1 MDKPTVD
8 FYNSHAARLAQRYDH
23 AQVDS
28 LHALLRRWI
37 PLGSQVLEIGCG
49 SGRDAR
55 FLADLGCRVTATDA
69 SDELLTHAK
78 TLSSSPTNPEYL
90 QRMYPL
96 APTDP
101 LLQRKFDVVLAIAVL
116 MHIPAQELDAFYTN
130 LRMLTRP
137 GGLAIFSVRD
147 GTAEAA
153 SDEDDPRLYV
163 HRDIASI
170 QRDFESHGFSLLQQN
185 RYADGLGR
193 ASIAWE
199 ILVLQG

>member
-8 FYNSHAARLAQRYDH
+8 FYNNHAPQIAQRYDH

-69 SDELLTHAK
+69 SEELLAHAK
-78 TLSSSPTNPEYL
+78 TLSSSASNPEYL
-90 QRMYPL
+90 LRMYPL
-96 APTDP
+96 APSDP
-101 LLQRKFDVVLAIAVL
+101 LSQRRFDVVLAIAVL
-116 MHIPAQELDAFYTN
+116 MHIPEPELAAFYTN
-130 LRMLTRP
+130 LRTLTRS
-137 GGLAIFSVRD
+137 GGLVICSVRD
-147 GTAEAA
+147 GTAAA
-153 SDEDDPRLYV
+153 AYDDPRLYV
-163 HRDIASI
+163 KRDIAAI
-170 QRDFESHGFSLLQQN
+170 RRDICSHGFTLLQQD

-193 ASIAWE
+193 AGIAWE

>member
-8 FYNSHAARLAQRYDH
+8 FYNSQAGQVASRYDK

-55 FLADLGCRVTATDA
+55 FLADLGCWVTATDA
-69 SDELLTHAK
+69 SDGLLTHARAVA
-78 TLSSSPTNPEYL
+78 SSLHNPQYL

-96 APTDP
+96 APSDP
-101 LLQRKFDVVLAIAVL
+101 LLQRKYDVVLAIAVL
-116 MHIPAQELDAFYTN
+116 MHIPDSELSAFYSN
-130 LRMLTRP
+130 LRTLTRP
-137 GGLAIFSVRD
+137 GGLVICSVRD
-147 GTAEAA
+147 GTVAAA
-153 SDEDDPRLYV
+153 SDDPRLYV
-163 HRDIASI
+163 QRDIAVI
-170 QRDFESHGFSLLQQN
+170 RRDFISHGFSLLQQD
-185 RYADGLGR
+185 RFADGLGR
-193 ASIAWE
+193 ANIAWE

>member
-8 FYNSHAARLAQRYDH
+8 FYNSHATQIAQRYDH

-69 SDELLTHAK
+69 SDELLAHAR
-78 TLSSSPTNPEYL
+78 TLSSSPSNPEYL
-90 QRMYPL
+90 LRMYPL
-96 APTDP
+96 APSDL

-116 MHIPAQELDAFYTN
+116 MHIPEPELAAFYAN
-130 LRMLTRP
+130 LRTLTRT
-137 GGLAIFSVRD
+137 GGLVVCSVRD
-147 GTAEAA
+147 GSAA
-153 SDEDDPRLYV
+153 AVSDDPRLYV
-163 HRDIASI
+163 KRDIAVIRRNLST
-170 QRDFESHGFSLLQQN
+170 HGFTILQQD
-185 RYADGLGR
+185 RFADGLGR
-193 ASIAWE
+193 TGIAWE